1 MPSIYDTSAGRTQ
14 GTSRG
19 SASTGR
25 GLYGNLPP
33 GTYNAGGTPGN
44 NAYVRDTQGN
54 ELVSTNLNGLLD
66 RNGAYIQNARRE
78 GLNLAGDR
86 GMMNSSIAAGN
97 SQRSAIQAGLPIAQG
112 DAAAYG
118 ATAAQNQDALN
129 QNMLTSM
136 NNETQLGTAQI
147 GANASMYGD
156 DLGLVN
162 ARENRAYG
170 GEQQGLDR
178 SFQDYMAQSG
188 HSRNVDMANLGYR
201 NNLGMGLLDIGGRM
215 LVNQQSFYNNAGL
228 EAMDNPAIMSNP
240 EAFGNYMNFIS
251 SPFSGY
257 IDNILA
263 NLVGSGGGQP

>member
-1 MPSIYDTSAGRTQ
+1 
-14 GTSRG
+14 
-19 SASTGR
+19 
-25 GLYGNLPP
+25 
-33 GTYNAGGTPGN
+33 
-44 NAYVRDTQGN
+44 
-54 ELVSTNLNGLLD
+54 
-66 RNGAYIQNARRE
+66 
-78 GLNLAGDR
+78 
-86 GMMNSSIAAGN
+86 MMNSSIAAGN

-201 NNLGMGLLDIGGRM
+201 HNLGMGLLGIGGQM
-215 LVNQQSFYNNAGL
+215 LGNQQSFYNNAGL
-228 EAMDNPAIMSNP
+228 AAMNNPAIMSNP
-240 EAFGNYMNFIS
+240 EALGNYMSFIS
-251 SPFSGY
+251 SPFSVY
-257 IDNILA
+257 IDNTFA
-263 NLVGSGGGQP
+263 NLSGSGGGQP